1 MQIQDT
7 EAVEKEDEEE
17 EEEKNDDDSQDMFG
31 ETQDN
36 LDNPLLGVRP
46 RTVASHN
53 TISNS
58 RSESRNPFAKKDVE
72 KNTGSLENSPGTGIA
87 FDSSAVA
94 QKPLLSRKPL
104 LIPNKKVSNILFNQ
118 LIPGWPKCTD
128 CTDFFYP
135 KIVRIV
141 RIVRI
146 FFSNCTDCSDLH
158 LFYSILTRF
167 SKWCMKIFKKKFRQ
181 NEVSLTYFLYSK

>member
-7 EAVEKEDEEE
+7 EAVEEEDEEE

-31 ETQDN
+31 ESQDN

-46 RTVASHN
+46 RTVPSHN

-58 RSESRNPFAKKDVE
+58 RSESRNPFAKKNVE
-72 KNTGSLENSPGTGIA
+72 KNTGSLENSPNSGIS

-104 LIPNKKVSNILFNQ
+104 LIPNKKVGNILSIN
-118 LIPGWPKCTD
+118 
-128 CTDFFYP
+128 
-135 KIVRIV
+135 
-141 RIVRI
+141 
-146 FFSNCTDCSDLH
+146 
-158 LFYSILTRF
+158 LFQF
-167 SKWCMKIFKKKFRQ
+167 SKDQLYLKKKPIIALYQ
-181 NEVSLTYFLYSK
+181 FLIFSW